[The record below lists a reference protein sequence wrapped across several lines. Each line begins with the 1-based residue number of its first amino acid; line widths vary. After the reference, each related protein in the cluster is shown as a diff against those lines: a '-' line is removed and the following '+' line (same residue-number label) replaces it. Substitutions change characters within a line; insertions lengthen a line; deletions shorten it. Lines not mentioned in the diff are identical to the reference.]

1 MRKGFTLVEMLSVIV
16 VLGIIALI
24 AFPAV
29 DSAIKDS
36 RQKAYDKNVEFIEK
50 SATTYS
56 VTNDLGYSE
65 EYKTLSLQTLKD
77 AGLLKDEDIINPK
90 DGTVMSGC
98 VLYKWVT
105 GTNQYIFE
113 YSATCTIPE

>member
-1 MRKGFTLVEMLSVIV
+1 MKKGFTLIEMLSVIV

-36 RQKAYDKNVEFIEK
+36 RQKAYNQNVEFIEEV
-50 SATTYS
+50 AITYS

-65 EYKTLSLQTLKD
+65 EYKTLSLDTLKD

-90 DGTVMSGC
+90 DGSVMSGC
-98 VLYKWVT
+98 VLYKWVVSS
-105 GTNQYIFE
+105 NQYYFE
-113 YSATCTIPE
+113 YDPTCTIPE